1 MTYANILAKIVQKSV
16 FFDIFRIFVLFFSRS
31 SLGHRSVGETGY
43 EQGITIVSFSC
54 LTSGEGRFILFFI
67 NHIVAYFLI

>member
-1 MTYANILAKIVQKSV
+1 MTYASILAKIVQKSV
-16 FFDIFRIFVLFFSRS
+16 FFDIFRIFLSCS

-54 LTSGEGRFILFFI
+54 LTSGERRFILFFI